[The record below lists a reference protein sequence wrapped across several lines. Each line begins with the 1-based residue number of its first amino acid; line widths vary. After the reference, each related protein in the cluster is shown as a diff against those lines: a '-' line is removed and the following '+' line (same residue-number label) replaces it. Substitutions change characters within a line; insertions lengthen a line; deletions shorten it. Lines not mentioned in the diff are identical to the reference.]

1 MRIWRISNHAD
12 LSGQGGVVAAARW
25 NLVKTPIV
33 YCADH
38 PAAALLEMLVHIDPE
53 DAPATYKLLSI
64 EVPEPLDIHAPEL
77 PEDWKEDLA
86 LTQNL
91 GSRFIASGSAP
102 VMAVPSA
109 VVPFAR
115 NYLLN
120 PLLLEDAAIRIACVT
135 DHPIDPRL
143 VGLR

>member
-25 NLVKTPIV
+25 NLVRTPVV

-53 DAPATYKLLSI
+53 DAPPTYRLLSI
-64 EVPEPLDIHAPEL
+64 EVPEPLDIHTPEL
-77 PEDWKEDLA
+77 PDDWKEDLA
-86 LTQNL
+86 FTQNL
-91 GSRFIASGSAP
+91 GSSFIAAGSAA

-109 VVPFAR
+109 IVPFAS

-120 PLLLEDAAIRIACVT
+120 PLLLEEAGIRIVGVT
-135 DHPIDPRL
+135 EHPIDPRL
-143 VGLR
+143 LGLR